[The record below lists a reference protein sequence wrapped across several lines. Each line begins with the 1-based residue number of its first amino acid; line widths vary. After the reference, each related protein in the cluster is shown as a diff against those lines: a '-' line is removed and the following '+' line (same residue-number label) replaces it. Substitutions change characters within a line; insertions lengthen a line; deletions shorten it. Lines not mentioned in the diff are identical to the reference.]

1 MKINANGIDVN
12 YELTGREGA
21 PVLMLSHSLASSMV
35 MWNPQLDALEPHFK
49 VLRYDMRGHGGSD
62 APDGAYTLEMLAED
76 VVALL
81 DALDID
87 AVHFVGLSIGGMI
100 GQGFALSHADRLESL
115 VLCDTSAV
123 MPAEAQPILQQRIA
137 LARQNGMADQ
147 VDGILERW
155 FTPTYLRANPPEV
168 EMIRQQIKATP
179 LAGLSPPPADLLSD
193 RSA

>member
-49 VLRYDMRGHGGSD
+49 VLRYDMRGHGRSA

-168 EMIRQQIKATP
+168 EIIRP
-179 LAGLSPPPADLLSD
+179 AGLP
-193 RSA
+193 